1 MQIKKI
7 ETAFSDERGTIA
19 DIFYKANIEHIAIIK
34 TKDNGRII
42 RGNHFHKLTTQH
54 IFMTKGSLKYWYR
67 DQDKNSP
74 IKNINVESWL
84 LIFYQALIVSLCAH
98 LLMFYLYK
106 FYTVGRIFPFY
117 SLFPIFGIILTYMI
131 FDEVP
136 TTLFILGGI
145 IVVTSVFFIH
155 KIK

>member
-67 DQDKNSP
+67 DQGKNSP
-74 IKNINVESWL
+74 IKNINVEEGFMVTTPPYE
-84 LIFYQALIVSLCAH
+84 IHALECLSASEFIVFSTGLRGGEDYESDT
-98 LLMFYLYK
+98 FR
-106 FYTVGRIFPFY
+106 VD
-117 SLFPIFGIILTYMI
+117 PIL
-131 FDEVP
+131 
-136 TTLFILGGI
+136 
-145 IVVTSVFFIH
+145 
-155 KIK
+155 K

>member
-67 DQDKNSP
+67 DQDKNSL
-74 IKNINVESWL
+74 IKNINVGEGFMVTTPPYEIHALECLSASEFIVFSTGLRGGEDYESDT
-84 LIFYQALIVSLCAH
+84 FRVD
-98 LLMFYLYK
+98 
-106 FYTVGRIFPFY
+106 
-117 SLFPIFGIILTYMI
+117 PIL
-131 FDEVP
+131 
-136 TTLFILGGI
+136 
-145 IVVTSVFFIH
+145 
-155 KIK
+155 K

>member
-67 DQDKNSP
+67 DQDKNSL
-74 IKNINVESWL
+74 IKNINVE
-84 LIFYQALIVSLCAH
+84 
-98 LLMFYLYK
+98 
-106 FYTVGRIFPFY
+106 
-117 SLFPIFGIILTYMI
+117 
-131 FDEVP
+131 
-136 TTLFILGGI
+136 
-145 IVVTSVFFIH
+145 FFFV
-155 KIK
+155 